1 MAERDGIT
9 DGQRSREEEYF
20 HKKDRELIERM
31 RQAAAVERARGE
43 LAATSGLSDPALL
56 GELEQL
62 GFTPATAALLPLVPL
77 IQVAWAEGDVSAA
90 ERKLIVDLARSR
102 SIAEGSEA
110 DRQLTDWLDRQP
122 PAHVFA
128 RATRLIQ
135 AMLASGTPAGRDLSA
150 DDLIRYCENIASA
163 SGGVFGLGR
172 ISAEERAILTKVAT
186 ALKGK

>member
-1 MAERDGIT
+1 MAERDGIG
-9 DGQRSREEEYF
+9 DNQRSREEEYF
-20 HKKDRELIERM
+20 YKKDRELIERM
-31 RQAAAVERARGE
+31 KQAAATEKTRGE
-43 LAATSGLSDPALL
+43 LAATTGLTDPALL

-62 GFTPATAALLPLVPL
+62 GFTPATVSLLPLVPL
-77 IQVAWAEGDVSAA
+77 VEMAWAEGGVSPA

-102 SIAEGSEA
+102 GIAAGSDA
-110 DRQLTDWLDRQP
+110 DRQLTEWLDRQP

-135 AMLASGTPAGRDLSA
+135 AMLTSGTPSGRDLSA

-172 ISAEERAILTKVAT
+172 ISAEERAILTKVAA